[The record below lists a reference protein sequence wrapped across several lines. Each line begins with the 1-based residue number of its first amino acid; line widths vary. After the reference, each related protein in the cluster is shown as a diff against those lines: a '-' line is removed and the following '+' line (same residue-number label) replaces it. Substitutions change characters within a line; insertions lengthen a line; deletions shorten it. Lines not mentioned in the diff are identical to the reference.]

1 MAKSEKTNALAVLTG
16 NKDSLELKKLM
27 FNLATSADT
36 KLSSMINKPI
46 IIKGVTFTYA
56 DVTNRETGELENRE
70 RVLVIDADG
79 QTYHSVASGLVNS
92 LHAFVNAFGQE
103 QNGFYIINDDI
114 PATVESK
121 ETKNGHTYILKLIE
135 S

>member
-56 DVTNRETGELENRE
+56 DVTKR
-70 RVLVIDADG
+70 
-79 QTYHSVASGLVNS
+79 
-92 LHAFVNAFGQE
+92 
-103 QNGFYIINDDI
+103 
-114 PATVESK
+114 
-121 ETKNGHTYILKLIE
+121 
-135 S
+135 